1 MKMKEPTSS
10 SYRIMTAF
18 KNGIERYSRIQGIAG
33 GWLLLVIAPF
43 VAWGAIGRYVF
54 RMSVPGMLE
63 IPSYAFLI
71 SLALAA
77 ALTMKLGGH
86 IQVTLFIDRL
96 KQKPRKIIDML
107 GLFLSLIFCIFLCW
121 ACGDT
126 AVKWYQSKNISTD
139 LEMPQ
144 FPLMLIASL
153 GFLVLCL
160 QIMVEITNY
169 KTKNEKDKAKEES

>member
-1 MKMKEPTSS
+1 MKKNDTTSS
-10 SYRIMTAF
+10 SHGILTAIGD
-18 KNGIERYSRIQGIAG
+18 GIEGYCRIQGIIG

-43 VAWGAIGRYVF
+43 VAWGAIARYIF

-71 SLALAA
+71 ALTLAA

-86 IQVTLFIDRL
+86 IKVTLLIDHL
-96 KQKPRKIIDML
+96 KQKPRSIIDIG
-107 GLFLSLIFCIFLCW
+107 GLFLSLIYCSFLCW

-126 AVKWYQSKNISTD
+126 AMKWYQSKNISTD
-139 LEMPQ
+139 LEIPQ
-144 FPLMLIASL
+144 FPLMIIACL

-160 QIMVEITNY
+160 QIIVIMTNY
-169 KTKNEKDKAKEES
+169 KTKKVENKPEE